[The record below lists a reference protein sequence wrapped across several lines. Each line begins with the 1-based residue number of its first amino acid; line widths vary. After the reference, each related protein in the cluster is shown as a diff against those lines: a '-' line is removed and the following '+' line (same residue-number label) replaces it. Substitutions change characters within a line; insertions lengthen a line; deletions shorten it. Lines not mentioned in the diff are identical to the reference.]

1 VQLYTGL
8 VYHGVGMVAEMK
20 SGIAAAIK
28 RGNRDSLAAMVG
40 ADAAEITADSWP
52 S

>member
-1 VQLYTGL
+1 
-8 VYHGVGMVAEMK
+8 MK
-20 SGIAAAIK
+20 AGISAAIK

>member
-1 VQLYTGL
+1 
-8 VYHGVGMVAEMK
+8 M
-20 SGIAAAIK
+20 AAIK

-40 ADAAEITADSWP
+40 VDAAEITADSWP